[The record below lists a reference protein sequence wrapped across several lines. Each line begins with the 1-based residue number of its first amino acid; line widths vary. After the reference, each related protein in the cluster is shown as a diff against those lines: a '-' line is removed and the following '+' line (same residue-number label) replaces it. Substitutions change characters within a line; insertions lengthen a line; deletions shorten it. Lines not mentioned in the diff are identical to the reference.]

1 MFDLKD
7 KTALITGA
15 SGGIGKAIATSL
27 YNQGANVVLSGRR
40 EDALKEVASSL
51 GERASIVVSEGT
63 ISSKLY
69 PKSNQSVSIPDRH
82 SC

>member
-1 MFDLKD
+1 MFNLKD
-7 KTALITGA
+7 KTALVTGA

-51 GERASIVVSEGT
+51 GERAHIAVCDLSDKEQVDSLI
-63 ISSKLY
+63 
-69 PKSNQSVSIPDRH
+69 DRA
-82 SC
+82 C